1 MRLSNLANAI
11 QRMIKLCG
19 DQYFTHVSTS
29 IYGDFVFETDDP
41 DVWYVMSHK
50 TFRIEKHFDD
60 TWRNPEH
67 KEVIYEGDFQN
78 EPEN

>member
-1 MRLSNLANAI
+1 MFLSDYVEAI
-11 QRMIKLCG
+11 QKMIEICG
-19 DQYFTHVSTS
+19 NGVWYDVSCNF
-29 IYGDFVFETDDP
+29 YGDFIFKTDIP
-41 DVWYVMSHK
+41 DYYFIMSHK
-50 TFRIEKHFDD
+50 THRIEKIYKD